1 MDILDLSIREMRQAL
16 EEGRT
21 TPKELLE
28 KALERAKKDDCNAF
42 ESILEKEAYE
52 ALEGLGKNSGP
63 LYGIPYLTKDNFSVK
78 GIETVA
84 SSNILKGYRPL
95 YDATVTRKLKEAG
108 AVLIGQTTMDELAMG
123 GTGMS
128 GHLGYTYNPYDPSH
142 KRMVG
147 GSSSGSAAAMA
158 EAVVPFATGS
168 DTGDSVRRP
177 ASLAGLVGVKPTWGR
192 ISRYGLF
199 PFAPS
204 LDHVGYFTRYVE
216 DAALLLGVLAGHD
229 PHDMTSS
236 HRPIEDY
243 TAYLDGNIKGKTFVR
258 ILDIEESLS
267 DKRLLEALDRL
278 SEELIKRGAVI
289 RKERFGKDLLESL
302 YATYIVISCAEAT
315 SNDANLDGIKFG
327 PYYEG
332 KTYDEAMRKA
342 RTAGFG
348 ELIKRRFVIG
358 SFALMK
364 ENQDVLFLRAQ
375 RNRAKVVAR
384 LNELLALGDALLIP
398 AASGVAPEFEAG
410 GDKLSDEYLI
420 ADNHLV
426 LGNFGGLPSISL
438 PLAFEN
444 GLPLG
449 VSLTLAPFKEGEMFR
464 LASVIEDITG
474 LRGLSVLN
482 RKEGNL

>member
-332 KTYDEAMRKA
+332 KTYQESMNEA
-342 RTAGFG
+342 RTRGFS
-348 ELIKRRFVIG
+348 ELIKRWSRV
-358 SFALMK
+358 
-364 ENQDVLFLRAQ
+364 
-375 RNRAKVVAR
+375 
-384 LNELLALGDALLIP
+384 
-398 AASGVAPEFEAG
+398 
-410 GDKLSDEYLI
+410 
-420 ADNHLV
+420 
-426 LGNFGGLPSISL
+426 
-438 PLAFEN
+438 
-444 GLPLG
+444 
-449 VSLTLAPFKEGEMFR
+449 
-464 LASVIEDITG
+464 
-474 LRGLSVLN
+474 
-482 RKEGNL
+482 